1 MKKKF
6 LALAL
11 TAVMALSM
19 AACGGDTQSTD
30 TDASS
35 DASGAET
42 GGDGQTYTVGIIQQV
57 QHGLG
62 GHAHT
67 FGRNAG
73 KFHEAASFLKRFLS
87 QERKSSGVFS
97 SKGACAGTLL
107 KSPVKKV

>member
-1 MKKKF
+1 
-6 LALAL
+6 
-11 TAVMALSM
+11 MALGKDL
-19 AACGGDTQSTD
+19 AVAQQHK
-30 TDASS
+30 AVHLN
-35 DASGAET
+35 AIAVEL
-42 GGDGQTYTVGIIQQV
+42 IQQV

-97 SKGACAGTLL
+97 SKGAYAGTLL